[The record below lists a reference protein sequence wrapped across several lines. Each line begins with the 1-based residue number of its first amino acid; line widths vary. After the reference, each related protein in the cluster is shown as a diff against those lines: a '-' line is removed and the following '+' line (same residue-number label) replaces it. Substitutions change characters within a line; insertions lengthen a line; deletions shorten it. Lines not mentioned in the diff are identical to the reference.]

1 MVEHRPFKAV
11 VVSSSLTVLTRFIRD
26 NGPSMS
32 TAELYDLDFAAWAEK
47 NAELLRAGRFSEI
60 DLEHVA
66 EEIED
71 MAKRQRHALGRRVAR
86 LIQHLLK
93 WQLQPE
99 KRSTSWQVTIVNQR
113 DAISALLKESPSLKP
128 GFADQVSEAYSSA
141 TRLAAVEMRRDLK
154 AFPPACPYTSVQLL
168 DFDYLP

>member
-32 TAELYDLDFAAWAEK
+32 TVELYDLDFAAWAEK

-66 EEIED
+66 EEIEY
-71 MAKRQRHALGRRVAR
+71 MAKHERHELRSRMAR

-99 KRSTSWQVTIVNQR
+99 KRTTSWQRTIAHQR
-113 DAISALLKESPSLKP
+113 EAISDLLQESPSLKP
-128 GFADQVSEAYSSA
+128 VFVDSVDRAHASA
-141 TRLAAVEMRRDLK
+141 ARLAAIDMRRDLK
-154 AFPPACPYTSVQLL
+154 TLPPSCPYTAAQLL

>member
-71 MAKRQRHALGRRVAR
+71 MAKRERRALQRRLAR

-99 KRSTSWQVTIVNQR
+99 RRGTSWQCTILEQR
-113 DAISALLKESPSLKP
+113 NAISILLEESPSLKP
-128 GFADQVSEAYSSA
+128 GFANQASKAYAAA
-141 TRLAAVEMRRDLK
+141 TRMAALEMRRDLK
-154 AFPPACPYTSVQLL
+154 TFPSSCPYTAAQLL